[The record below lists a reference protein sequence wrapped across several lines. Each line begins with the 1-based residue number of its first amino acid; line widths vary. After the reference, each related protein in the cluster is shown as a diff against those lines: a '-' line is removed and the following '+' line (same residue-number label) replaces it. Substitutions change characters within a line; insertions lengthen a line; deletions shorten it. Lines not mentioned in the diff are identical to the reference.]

1 MRYEIATLDV
11 RLGATPK
18 VVAGIDAAAKAAASG
33 GALLGC
39 WISEIG
45 ALNQI
50 YVLRSFPDDVTLQ
63 AERTRLLSDAN
74 PFGFG
79 EGIARMDFETYVP
92 FPWCSA
98 PKPGRYGAVYEIRT
112 YRLKHGGLA
121 PTIAAWE
128 AAMSE
133 RSKYSPL
140 TIVMSAIDGE
150 PRFTH
155 IWPYESLEHR
165 AKARS
170 DSVKDGAWPPKG
182 GPDWLT
188 GDMRSTIA
196 LPASISPLA

>member
-11 RLGATPK
+11 RFGATPK
-18 VVAGIDAAAKAAASG
+18 VVAGVDAAAKESG
-33 GALLGC
+33 NGALLGC

-50 YVLRSFPDDVTLQ
+50 YVLRAFSDDAGLQ
-63 AERTRLLSDAN
+63 EARTRLLNDTN

-79 EGIARMDFETYVP
+79 EGIMSMTFDTYAP
-92 FPWCSA
+92 FAWCPP

-121 PTIAAWE
+121 PTIAAWQ
-128 AAMSE
+128 AAMPE
-133 RSKYSPL
+133 RSRYSPL
-140 TIVMSAIDGE
+140 AIVMYALDGA

-155 IWPYESLEHR
+155 IWPYEDLAHR
-165 AKARS
+165 AKARG
-170 DSVKDGAWPPKG
+170 DSVKDGFWPPKG

-188 GDMRSTIA
+188 GDMRSAIA
-196 LPASISPLA
+196 LPSAISPLA

>member
-1 MRYEIATLDV
+1 MRYEIATLDI
-11 RLGATPK
+11 RLGATAK
-18 VVAGIDAAAKAAASG
+18 VIAGVDAAAKAGESG
-33 GALLGC
+33 GAMLGC

-50 YVLRSFPDDVTLQ
+50 YLLRQFTDDASLH
-63 AERTRLLSDAN
+63 AARTRLLSDPD
-74 PFGFG
+74 PFGCG
-79 EGIARMDFETYVP
+79 EGIAKMAFDTYAP
-92 FPWCSA
+92 FPWFPA
-98 PKPGRYGAVYEIRT
+98 PRPGRYGAVYEIRT

-128 AAMSE
+128 AAMPA

-140 TIVMSAIDGE
+140 ALVMYALDGE

-165 AKARS
+165 ARARG
-170 DSVKDGAWPPKG
+170 DCVRDGAWPPKG

-196 LPASISPLA
+196 LPAAISPLA